1 MMINHIYSHCNFDI
15 VGIEFT
21 FSILSVAFNLNQEMF
36 PCNSKKNMARS
47 SKPQCCDLSHQPYIN
62 DRENEKEGLEEN
74 HKAAF
79 FRFFA
84 FFLYPPLLMSC

>member
-36 PCNSKKNMARS
+36 PCNSKKTW
-47 SKPQCCDLSHQPYIN
+47 QDHQ
-62 DRENEKEGLEEN
+62 N
-74 HKAAF
+74 H
-79 FRFFA
+79 
-84 FFLYPPLLMSC
+84 SDVI

>member
-36 PCNSKKNMARS
+36 PGNSKK
-47 SKPQCCDLSHQPYIN
+47 KHGKIIKTTVL
-62 DRENEKEGLEEN
+62 
-74 HKAAF
+74 
-79 FRFFA
+79 
-84 FFLYPPLLMSC
+84 